1 MKTLVTGGAGFI
13 GSHLVDRL
21 VKDGHQVTIID
32 NLSTGFKKNI
42 NPRAKFVLADIKNL
56 AQIKKHFQGQDYVF
70 HLAALSRV
78 YPSIEDPLLA
88 NENNIKGTLNVLLAS
103 KKAQVKKVIYSA
115 SSACYGANKPPLRE
129 DMLSDPDSPYALSKY
144 VGEEYC
150 QLFTKLYGLDTIILR
165 YFNVY
170 GSRTD
175 PDGDYATVI
184 PIFLRQKANGEPLT
198 ITGDGSKK
206 RDFTYIDDVVEANIK
221 AMRLKRKG
229 NAEIIN
235 IGVGKNYTI
244 NQLAKMIGGKN
255 IHIPARPG
263 EAKTT
268 LADNSKAWQILKWK
282 PKIDLEE
289 GIKRLI
295 KTNEKK
301 LNS

>member
-21 VKDGHQVTIID
+21 VKDGYQVTIID
-32 NLSTGFKKNI
+32 NLSTGFRKNI
-42 NPRAKFVLADIKNL
+42 NPQAKFVLVDIKNL
-56 AQIKKHFQGQDYVF
+56 NRIEKYFQEQDYVF
-70 HLAALSRV
+70 HLAAIPRIQ
-78 YPSIEDPLLA
+78 PSIKDPLLT

-103 KKAQVKKVIYSA
+103 KKAQIKKVIYSA
-115 SSACYGANKPPLRE
+115 SSSCYGTNKPPLRE
-129 DMLSDPDSPYALSKY
+129 DMLSDPGSPYALSKY

-170 GSRTD
+170 GSRAD

-184 PIFLRQKANGEPLT
+184 PIFLRQKANREPLT
-198 ITGDGSKK
+198 ITGNGSKK
-206 RDFTYIDDVVEANIK
+206 RDFTYVDDVVEANIK

-263 EAKTT
+263 EAKAT

-282 PKIDLEE
+282 PKISLEE
-289 GIKRLI
+289 GIRRLQI
-295 KTNEKK
+295 CQNKK
-301 LNS
+301 